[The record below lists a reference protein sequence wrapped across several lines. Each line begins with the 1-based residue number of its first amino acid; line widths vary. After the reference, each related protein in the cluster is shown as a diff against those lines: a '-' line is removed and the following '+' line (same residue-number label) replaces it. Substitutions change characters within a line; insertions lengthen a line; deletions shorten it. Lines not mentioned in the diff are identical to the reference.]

1 MLVTSPKEHRV
12 NTGTLA
18 SDYYIP
24 KPPDPLRKSGKFG
37 YASDSKPRNCIAD
50 GSGEDPQTENL
61 EGYCNV
67 LISDTLGSLCFPKS
81 NFFSL

>member
-1 MLVTSPKEHRV
+1 MMVTSPKEHRV
-12 NTGTLA
+12 NPGTLA
-18 SDYYIP
+18 PDSYIP
-24 KPPDPLRKSGKFG
+24 QPPDPLRKSGKCG
-37 YASDSKPRNCIAD
+37 HASDSKPRNCIAD

-67 LISDTLGSLCFPKS
+67 LISDTLGSLCFLKS